1 MSEDQSS
8 ERATKYFGI
17 DEVTGEIQVLEDLK
31 RELFENYLLSVVA
44 TDQGEP
50 PISASM
56 TIVVQVKSSE
66 SNSYSNLHWMKWLF
80 GLRILINCCF
90 LQVQQVVTVA
100 PGTGIGFE
108 EVQHEIQVKE
118 QAVIEDDDKILL
130 HSIKLDRGKAA
141 EYTNEIERP
150 SFETLNQV
158 SVDCSIDGAT
168 DDNNVPIRGK

>member
-1 MSEDQSS
+1 
-8 ERATKYFGI
+8 
-17 DEVTGEIQVLEDLK
+17 
-31 RELFENYLLSVVA
+31 
-44 TDQGEP
+44 
-50 PISASM
+50 
-56 TIVVQVKSSE
+56 
-66 SNSYSNLHWMKWLF
+66 MKWLF

>member
-1 MSEDQSS
+1 MV
-8 ERATKYFGI
+8 K
-17 DEVTGEIQVLEDLK
+17 EV
-31 RELFENYLLSVVA
+31 
-44 TDQGEP
+44 
-50 PISASM
+50 
-56 TIVVQVKSSE
+56 
-66 SNSYSNLHWMKWLF
+66 
-80 GLRILINCCF
+80 LINYCF
-90 LQVQQVVTVA
+90 VQVQQVVTVA

-118 QAVIEDDDKILL
+118 QAVTGDDDKILL

-168 DDNNVPIRGK
+168 DDNNVPIRGKYSKRCHVSFQNFLCYDENYNIKMPTSISRFV

>member
-1 MSEDQSS
+1 M
-8 ERATKYFGI
+8 
-17 DEVTGEIQVLEDLK
+17 
-31 RELFENYLLSVVA
+31 
-44 TDQGEP
+44 
-50 PISASM
+50 
-56 TIVVQVKSSE
+56 
-66 SNSYSNLHWMKWLF
+66 
-80 GLRILINCCF
+80 
-90 LQVQQVVTVA
+90 A

-108 EVQHEIQVKE
+108 EVKHEIQVKE
-118 QAVIEDDDKILL
+118 QAVIGDDDRILL

>member
-1 MSEDQSS
+1 MNTIQYFVELRNCFHIISFFAMQIGNNAGIGQKIGFIKAQDNDGTSPNNQIKYSLSEDQSS

-66 SNSYSNLHWMKWLF
+66 SNSYSNLH
-80 GLRILINCCF
+80 
-90 LQVQQVVTVA
+90 
-100 PGTGIGFE
+100 
-108 EVQHEIQVKE
+108 
-118 QAVIEDDDKILL
+118 
-130 HSIKLDRGKAA
+130 
-141 EYTNEIERP
+141 
-150 SFETLNQV
+150 
-158 SVDCSIDGAT
+158 
-168 DDNNVPIRGK
+168 